1 LVLDREDNQKVTV
14 GYQIKNQYGED
25 ITNSV
30 LPNLEVSHVSKGT
43 GTLENGKLSLS
54 VDGNEKYSAGVNVT
68 ITLVD
73 KTEGLTANATLSVVD
88 EAKATE
94 VTFDGI
100 YNENGKQLTED
111 TANELNED
119 FYLLIDAVDQY
130 GDAVNN
136 VEHLVE
142 DLTVLTS
149 NPG

>member
-1 LVLDREDNQKVTV
+1 
-14 GYQIKNQYGED
+14 
-25 ITNSV
+25 
-30 LPNLEVSHVSKGT
+30 
-43 GTLENGKLSLS
+43 
-54 VDGNEKYSAGVNVT
+54 
-68 ITLVD
+68 

-149 NPG
+149 NPGIVDVEAIEEIKIGEETKYGIKLNADITGDALITVISNATGESFTETVTVEEGVKVDTVNIGTPEGI